1 MKQIFTTQM
10 DNTVKIITTIVHFAI
25 LPIPI
30 VLYFKAGIELALL
43 NVLIL
48 GVLFSLT
55 YVLRPYQYVIDE
67 LGISV
72 HKQLWPK
79 KIPFHNIAS
88 IETIA
93 YKELKVRL
101 RLWGS
106 GGLWGWFGFFLSA
119 EYGTLNMQ
127 ITEKNNLLL
136 VTTKDEKYIVLS
148 PTQVIAFAEAVKK
161 GMKQNLQK
169 QESK

>member
-30 VLYFKAGIELALL
+30 VLYFQAGIELALL

-55 YVLRPYQYVIDE
+55 YVLRPFQYAIDE
-67 LGISV
+67 LGITV
-72 HKQLWPK
+72 HKKILPK
-79 KIPFHNIAS
+79 TIPFDNIAS

-106 GGLWGWFGFFLSA
+106 GGLWGWFGIFLSA
-119 EYGTLNMQ
+119 EYGKLNMQ

-136 VTTKDEKYIVLS
+136 ISTKDEKYIVLS
-148 PTQVIAFAEAVKK
+148 PTEVIAFAEAVKK
-161 GMKQNLQK
+161 GIQK
-169 QESK
+169 SKNK

>member
-30 VLYFKAGIELALL
+30 VLYFQAGIELALL

-48 GVLFSLT
+48 GVLFSLI
-55 YVLRPYQYVIDE
+55 YFLRPFHYALDE
-67 LGISV
+67 EGITINKKV
-72 HKQLWPK
+72 LPK
-79 KIPFHNIAS
+79 TIPFNNIS
-88 IETIA
+88 TIETIA

-106 GGLWGWFGFFLSA
+106 GGLWGWFGFFLST
-119 EYGTLNMQ
+119 EYGKLNMQ

-136 VTTKDEKYIVLS
+136 ISTKDEKYIVVS
-148 PTQVIAFAEAVKK
+148 PTEVIAFAEAVKK
-161 GMKQNLQK
+161 GMKNSLK
-169 QESK
+169 K

>member
-30 VLYFKAGIELALL
+30 VLYFQAGIELTIL

-55 YVLRPYQYVIDE
+55 YVLRPFQYTIDE
-67 LGISV
+67 FGITV
-72 HKQLWPK
+72 HKKILPK
-79 KIPFHNIAS
+79 TILFDNIAS

-106 GGLWGWFGFFLSA
+106 GGLWGWFGMFLSA
-119 EYGTLNMQ
+119 EYGKLNMQ

-136 VTTKDEKYIVLS
+136 ISTKDEKYIVLS
-148 PTQVIAFAEAVKK
+148 PTEVIAFAEAVKK
-161 GMKQNLQK
+161 GMKNSLK
-169 QESK
+169 K

>member
-10 DNTVKIITTIVHFAI
+10 DNTVKITTTIVHFAI

-30 VLYFKAGIELALL
+30 VLYFQAGIELALL

-48 GVLFSLT
+48 GVLFSLS

-106 GGLWGWFGFFLSA
+106 GGLWGWFGFFLSPPA
-119 EYGTLNMQ
+119 RFR
-127 ITEKNNLLL
+127 LLL
-136 VTTKDEKYIVLS
+136 RPRNHRRPPLSCLVSSSLGHPLLHNFHNFPLHTTS
-148 PTQVIAFAEAVKK
+148 TQAAHV
-161 GMKQNLQK
+161 
-169 QESK
+169 

>member
-30 VLYFKAGIELALL
+30 VLYFQAGIELTIL

-48 GVLFSLT
+48 GVLFSLS
-55 YVLRPYQYVIDE
+55 YVLRPFQYAIDE
-67 LGISV
+67 LGIIV
-72 HKQLWPK
+72 HKKILPK
-79 KIPFHNIAS
+79 TILFDNIAS

-106 GGLWGWFGFFLSA
+106 GGLWGWFGIFLSA
-119 EYGTLNMQ
+119 EYGKLNMQ

-136 VTTKDEKYIVLS
+136 ISTKDEKYIVLS
-148 PTQVIAFAEAVKK
+148 PTEVIAFAEAVKK
-161 GMKQNLQK
+161 GMKNSLK
-169 QESK
+169 K

>member
-30 VLYFKAGIELALL
+30 VLYFQAGIELALL

-55 YVLRPYQYVIDE
+55 YVLRPYQYAIDE
-67 LGISV
+67 VGITV
-72 HKQLWPK
+72 HKKILPK
-79 KIPFHNIAS
+79 TILFNNIAS

-93 YKELKVRL
+93 YKELKVRVKAL
-101 RLWGS
+101 GF
-106 GGLWGWFGFFLSA
+106 GWFVGLVWLFFFRP
-119 EYGTLNMQ
+119 NMA
-127 ITEKNNLLL
+127 N
-136 VTTKDEKYIVLS
+136 
-148 PTQVIAFAEAVKK
+148 
-161 GMKQNLQK
+161 
-169 QESK
+169 

>member
-30 VLYFKAGIELALL
+30 VLYFQAGIELALL

-55 YVLRPYQYVIDE
+55 YVLRPYQYALDE
-67 LGISV
+67 EGITINKKV
-72 HKQLWPK
+72 LPK
-79 KIPFHNIAS
+79 TIPYSNIAS

-106 GGLWGWFGFFLSA
+106 GGLWGWFGIFLST
-119 EYGTLNMQ
+119 EYGKLNMQ

-136 VTTKDEKYIVLS
+136 ITTKDEKYIVVS
-148 PTQVIAFAEAVKK
+148 PTEVIAFAEAVKK
-161 GMKQNLQK
+161 GMKNSLK
-169 QESK
+169 K